1 MIFRSGSGTLS
12 GPLPEQA
19 GSLLELTHG
28 GKQPLTL
35 ANGETR
41 TFLEDGDSVVLDVYL
56 GDGMWVRDRHIR
68 LADVHAYEMGTDTGV
83 KERDYLRNLIP
94 DKDAVLVVEM
104 HGRDKYGRLLGVIW
118 CDGVNINERML
129 KQPQGGR

>member
-1 MIFRSGSGTLS
+1 MKAIFYMIL
-12 GPLPEQA
+12 LAA
-19 GSLLELTHG
+19 GLLFSAPVKI
-28 GKQPLTL
+28 KQPADNNVRL
-35 ANGETR
+35 AELVR
-41 TFLEDGDSVVLDVYL
+41 VIDGDSVVLDVYL

-118 CDGVNINERML
+118 CNGVNLNERMI